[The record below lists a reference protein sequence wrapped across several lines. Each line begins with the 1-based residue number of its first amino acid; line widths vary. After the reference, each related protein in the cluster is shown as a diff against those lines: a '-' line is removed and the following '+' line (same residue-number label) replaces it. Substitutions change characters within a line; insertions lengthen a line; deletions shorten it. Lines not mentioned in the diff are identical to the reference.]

1 MGRVKNDKIGTG
13 QDYKGRGNFEI
24 FMAEEL
30 FSGKLTR
37 HQHHSW
43 PDPKH

>member
-13 QDYKGRGNFEI
+13 QDYKGRSHFEI

-30 FSGKLTR
+30 FAGKLSGHR
-37 HQHHSW
+37 HHSQ
-43 PDPKH
+43 PNPMQ